1 MVAMALSNFKDRL
14 SVLEK
19 QLRKREQTKNNKDA
33 DEAFKEILN
42 EAHKLIAE
50 DSRRRAEQRAEQEAE
65 KTHPLETPQ
74 PITTPVE
81 PVTEAAESLDDFET
95 WLGGVQDEDEN

>member
-1 MVAMALSNFKDRL
+1 MALSNFKDRL

-19 QLRKREQTKNNKDA
+19 QLNKREQTKNNKAIA

-81 PVTEAAESLDDFET
+81 PAPEVEETLDEFEV
-95 WLGGVQDEDEN
+95 WLRGVPDED